1 MNKTG
6 HDASSIVDLRMKPGL
21 LEQPKRIL
29 RPRNEAKS
37 YAETPDVVMQEFS
50 QDSGTDNDEEMPMEP
65 IKELSAAEI
74 WERDR
79 KLRKLREE
87 LQKEEAK
94 LLLYKKLKQSNAVA
108 VKEPSIP
115 AALTNN
121 VLNSSVLSNIPSIL
135 SKTQLSVTATSGVP
149 LHSSRGKPA
158 SLLSGQQSSNNSSSN
173 QYSSRNQ
180 PIVTSHRMKN
190 LPNDVTLTPGSPSV
204 RNATRNRPNLTI
216 TPSVTITPASV
227 PPANKNRNNMNQ
239 VNAVSIIATG
249 PSSMAN
255 ENIDRSSSSSRQ
267 EDTQTPAQRQAAAK
281 LALRK
286 QLEKTLLQIPPPKPP
301 APEMNFIPNPSNMEF
316 VYLLGLEHVVDYI
329 VAKDK
334 KPPSLPPF
342 RCNQCKI
349 DFTPMWKW
357 EKQGK
362 KGNPTFTGGKD
373 LRVLCES
380 CVTNNVKKA
389 LKAEHTNRLKTAFVK
404 ALQQEQEIEQRIA
417 NQSTSNPSPKDLH
430 PQTTITP
437 LPIQKSSKSSS
448 SSSSVQVNPIQ
459 QSSRSSRGGHD
470 QHQSMNMKSSA
481 ADQMN
486 MAQLNALAS
495 LTGLGGVGNQG
506 MSAAAMQAFQQQLF
520 RGLQQGMASGN
531 SNSAQ
536 NLQAQMMQLP
546 LLYSYQMAMAQAVT
560 ASKSGNLN
568 DLQRIMELHRQ
579 YLMEMMPQ
587 TNNSRQN
594 NWKQ

>member
-227 PPANKNRNNMNQ
+227 PPANKNRN
-239 VNAVSIIATG
+239 
-249 PSSMAN
+249 
-255 ENIDRSSSSSRQ
+255 NIDRSSSSSRQ